1 MDYQNGLTKHRTD
14 ARMNE
19 MTYGSN
25 AIGNIGS
32 LDAPLVGGPMVS
44 IEKLKKKKKS
54 TKKDD
59 HLIVPVSLLGV
70 K

>member
-1 MDYQNGLTKHRTD
+1 
-14 ARMNE
+14 MNE